1 MAKPVTTPVVL
12 TEQIVGVVEVY
23 VGVTPEVVVAPMGV
37 VDPTV
42 AVLGTVP
49 GIVMTSAAGL
59 TVSVSVT
66 GVAAAYVL
74 LPACEAVIWQVPA
87 ARIVTTPADVTEHA
101 VPVDEYVGVK
111 PEVAVAPST
120 GAVPP

>member
-74 LPACEAVIWQVPA
+74 LPACEAVI
-87 ARIVTTPADVTEHA
+87 
-101 VPVDEYVGVK
+101 
-111 PEVAVAPST
+111 
-120 GAVPP
+120 